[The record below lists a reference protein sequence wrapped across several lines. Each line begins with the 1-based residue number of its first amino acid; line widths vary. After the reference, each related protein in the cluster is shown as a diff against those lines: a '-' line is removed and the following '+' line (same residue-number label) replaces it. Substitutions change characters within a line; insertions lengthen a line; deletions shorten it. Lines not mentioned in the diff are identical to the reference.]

1 MITKQY
7 LKELHEMVQEYE
19 QTIGNAIDKNLTED
33 EQKAI
38 IGPIDISNQ
47 MLLCEAICGAYQ
59 RLVTETIER
68 MSQLRGQ
75 NAIKTTLRKTLYAAQ
90 KKIEEVIK
98 HGGSQ

>member
-1 MITKQY
+1 MIINYYNTGT
-7 LKELHEMVQEYE
+7 E
-19 QTIGNAIDKNLTED
+19 TIDAHLTED

-59 RLVTETIER
+59 RLVSETIER

-75 NAIKTTLRKTLYAAQ
+75 NAVKTTLRKTLYAAQ
-90 KKIEEVIK
+90 KRIEEVIK
-98 HGGSQ
+98 HGGTQ